1 MNHVLQIQKL
11 WKMFKFVNQASAE
24 ELVQFGFV
32 ENDVD
37 NHVYKQNCWLDEDD
51 EPAFHIKAT
60 RIHGKVTVLVQTS
73 EDASSYQL
81 AGVAAVA
88 IRADYRNVE
97 TNMVRD
103 LVDDTV
109 TIRASNTGKF
119 TWMSDGYG
127 STNAHMVD
135 KSDEA
140 VMFQTSLVVDIPTE
154 YVYIQDEMID
164 VLLAEK
170 EKEFWEFDKIILTYT
185 YPIVDLQIPD
195 VPELK

>member
-1 MNHVLQIQKL
+1 MNHVQQIQKL

-32 ENDVD
+32 EHDVEH
-37 NHVYKQNCWLDEDD
+37 HVFKKECITPERDTV
-51 EPAFHIKAT
+51 FCIKAT
-60 RIHGKVTVLVQTS
+60 RIHGIVKIGVHS
-73 EDASSYQL
+73 ADDANSFAL
-81 AGVAAVA
+81 AGIGSYA
-88 IRADYRNVE
+88 IRSGSRNIE

-103 LVDDTV
+103 LKDDTV

-127 STNAHMVD
+127 SANAHMVD

-140 VMFQTSLVVDIPTE
+140 VMFQTSLLVDIPTE

-195 VPELK
+195 VPEIK